1 MAPVEGAAR
10 AAAVEGELGV
20 PHRHPLF
27 PPLRAAHRRLVCHGG
42 ARRKGGDER
51 PGIEPI
57 RIGEHVTWFYWGRH
71 PGHENLDMALGGG
84 AHAIHRGRSALL
96 VDTMNLPAQA
106 EWVKRGS
113 RRARHRALRGGEHAL
128 ASRPRRRQLAL
139 RARPIVAH
147 AATRDFLAEHRD
159 VLERGLVPGCP
170 PIRVVLPNRTF
181 EGRLDL
187 AVEDL
192 PVELHEFAI
201 HERGHVAA
209 YLPTERLLI
218 AADMLEDPL
227 WIFHF
232 DFAPPER
239 QLAEYDRMLAMDVD
253 RIVSTHCSPAL
264 VKAGAYD
271 KRFIR
276 HNAEYL
282 RRMLA
287 DPEHPA
293 EHYLGA
299 AFAAGELAWWEPY
312 AEVHRQN
319 QETIRKRAWLVSGT
333 P

>member
-1 MAPVEGAAR
+1 M
-10 AAAVEGELGV
+10 
-20 PHRHPLF
+20 
-27 PPLRAAHRRLVCHGG
+27 
-42 ARRKGGDER
+42 KD

-71 PGHENLDMALGGG
+71 PGHANLDMALGGG

-96 VDTMNLPAQA
+96 VDTMNLPEQA
-106 EWVKRGS
+106 EWVKAWL
-113 RRARHRALRGGEHAL
+113 ARELGTLRFAAVNTHWHPDHVAGNWLFE
-128 ASRPRRRQLAL
+128 QD
-139 RARPIVAH
+139 PIVAH
-147 AATRDFLAEHRD
+147 AETKAFMARHRD
-159 VLERGLVPGCP
+159 ALERGLLPGCP

-201 HERGHVAA
+201 HERGHIAV

-239 QLAEYDRMLAMDVD
+239 QLAEYDRMLALGAR
-253 RIVSTHCSPAL
+253 RIVSTHCSPQL
-264 VKAGAYD
+264 VRAGAYD
-271 KRFIR
+271 ARFIR

-282 RRMLA
+282 RKMLA

-299 AFAAGELAWWEPY
+299 AFAAGELQWWEPY

-319 QETIRKRAWLVSGT
+319 QETIRKRTWLASGT
-333 P
+333 R

>member
-1 MAPVEGAAR
+1 MG
-10 AAAVEGELGV
+10 
-20 PHRHPLF
+20 
-27 PPLRAAHRRLVCHGG
+27 
-42 ARRKGGDER
+42 

-96 VDTMNLPAQA
+96 IDTMNLPEQA
-106 EWVKRGS
+106 EWVKAWL
-113 RRARHRALRGGEHAL
+113 AREHGTLRFAAVNTHWHPDHVAGNWLFE
-128 ASRPRRRQLAL
+128 RDE
-139 RARPIVAH
+139 IVAH
-147 AATRDFLAEHRD
+147 AATRAFLAEHRD

-187 AVEDL
+187 AVEGL

-227 WIFHF
+227 WIFSF

-239 QLAEYDRMLAMDVD
+239 QLAEYDRMLAMDIG

-319 QETIRKRAWLVSGT
+319 QETIRKRAWLASGT
-333 P
+333 R

>member
-1 MAPVEGAAR
+1 MIEA
-10 AAAVEGELGV
+10 
-20 PHRHPLF
+20 
-27 PPLRAAHRRLVCHGG
+27 
-42 ARRKGGDER
+42 
-51 PGIEPI
+51 GIEPI

-84 AHAIHRGRSALL
+84 AHAVHRGRSALL

-106 EWVKRGS
+106 EWVKRW
-113 RRARHRALRGGEHAL
+113 L
-128 ASRPRRRQLAL
+128 ASELGIERFAAVNTHWHPDHVAGNWLFERD
-139 RARPIVAH
+139 PIVAH
-147 AATRDFLAEHRD
+147 TATRDFLAEHRD
-159 VLERGLVPGCP
+159 ALERGLWPGCP

-201 HERGHVAA
+201 HERGHVAV

-239 QLAEYDRMLAMDVD
+239 QLAEYDRMRAMDVD

-282 RRMLA
+282 RGMLV

-299 AFAAGELAWWEPY
+299 AFAAGELVWWEPY

-319 QETIRKRAWLVSGT
+319 QETIRKRAWLASGT
-333 P
+333 R